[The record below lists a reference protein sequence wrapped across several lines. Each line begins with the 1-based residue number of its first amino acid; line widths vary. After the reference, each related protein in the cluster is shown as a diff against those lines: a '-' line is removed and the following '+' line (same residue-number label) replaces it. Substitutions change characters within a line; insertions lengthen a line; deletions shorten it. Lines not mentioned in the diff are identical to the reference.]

1 MILAAAQTNPKDGD
15 VEQNL
20 MDHYDLIIEASD
32 RNVDLIVFPEMSLTG
47 YVREE
52 AQELAFT
59 LADTRLKEL
68 RQLSVERNVIL
79 IVGAPV
85 FIDYRLFIGSFIIKP
100 DHTISVYTKQYLHEG
115 EGEFFESSYEYNPL
129 IELKGHRITLA
140 ICADIENPKH
150 PADASVSETTVYV
163 PSIFY
168 SKEGIDNAHLK
179 LSYYACKYSM
189 NILMSN
195 YCGSSYGWDSGG
207 KSGFWDC
214 EGKLI
219 SSLNE
224 SETGLLVCDIT
235 K

>member
-1 MILAAAQTNPKDGD
+1 MILATAQTNPNDGD
-15 VEQNL
+15 VEKNL
-20 MDHYDLIIEASD
+20 KDHYNLIIEASD

-47 YVREE
+47 YVREK

-59 LADTRLKEL
+59 LADTRVKEL
-68 RQLSVERNVIL
+68 RKISVERNMIL

-85 FIDYRLFIGSFIIKP
+85 LIDHYLFIGSFIIKP
-100 DHTISVYTKQYLHEG
+100 DHTMSVYTKQYLHEG
-115 EGEFFESSYEYNPL
+115 EDKFFESSFEYNPY
-129 IELKGHRITLA
+129 IELKGHRISLA

-150 PADASVSETTVYV
+150 PADASLLETTVYI

-168 SKEGIDNAHLK
+168 SKGGMVNAHRK
-179 LSYYACKYSM
+179 LSNYAHKYSM
-189 NILMSN
+189 NVLMSN

-207 KSGFWDC
+207 KSSFWDS

-224 SETGLLVCDIT
+224 SETGLLVCDLT